1 MRVLDEHAGLVYAP
15 VQQVR
20 DAVLSVQHGPF
31 RTAATP
37 LRVDVNLEQGWIEA
51 RGQWW
56 WCGRFEVREDPAGA
70 RVVHRTYNLAR
81 GLSGRLVPFTVGRG
95 HRGRGRDALR
105 KVLDE
110 LGTELSCKT
119 ELL

>member
-1 MRVLDEHAGLVYAP
+1 MKVLDEHAGLVYAP

-20 DAVLSVQHGPF
+20 QAVLSEQHGPF
-31 RTAATP
+31 HAATIP

-56 WCGRFEVREDPAGA
+56 WCGRFEVREDPVGT

-81 GLSGRLVPFTVGRG
+81 GVSGRLVPFTVARG
-95 HRGRGRDALR
+95 HRGRGQDALR
-105 KVLDE
+105 QVLDE
-110 LGTELSCKT
+110 RATQLSCRT

>member
-1 MRVLDEHAGLVYAP
+1 MRILHEHAGLVHAP

-31 RTAATP
+31 RTTPIP
-37 LRVDVNLEQGWIEA
+37 LRVDVDLEQGWIEA

-56 WCGRFEVREDPAGA
+56 WCGRFEVRDDPAGA
-70 RVVHRTYNLAR
+70 RIVYRTYNLAR
-81 GLSGRLVPFTVGRG
+81 GVSGRLVPFTVGRG
-95 HRGRGRDALR
+95 HRRGGREALR
-105 KVLDE
+105 KVLEE
-110 LGTELSCKT
+110 LGDQFSCET